1 MFMFRSAGRRA
12 CVPKELHMTA
22 INCDHVSTFSTGA
35 SASIRANGHPPEI
48 IWSALDPLEE
58 DAPSDIVL
66 ETTDRSLVRL
76 AIAASD
82 AGARFEREGL
92 EFDPAAWLMAPR
104 TLFDGRAAIEACMH
118 REGFRRN
125 LLLHGLHLG
134 LDANPTDIDTLLDD
148 GDGETATTEVHDVE
162 DKTVRDVDAVAK
174 GEPDP
179 QLRTCWLDLERDGVR
194 IFTFCALVSD
204 HPEDIVERVIGRF
217 GKDVAATAN
226 FRVGF
231 DHSTP
236 LGVAMI
242 SDALADTLALAA
254 CDPRSPLAEG
264 LDMLIEQR
272 FKA

>member
-1 MFMFRSAGRRA
+1 
-12 CVPKELHMTA
+12 MTV
-22 INCDHVSTFSTGA
+22 INCDHASTFSTSIAA
-35 SASIRANGHPPEI
+35 SFGTDDLSPEI
-48 IWSALDPLEE
+48 IWSALDPLGE
-58 DAPSDIVL
+58 DAASDTVF

-92 EFDPAAWLMAPR
+92 EFDPAAWLMTPR
-104 TLFDGRAAIEACMH
+104 TLFNGRAAIEACME

-125 LLLHGLHLG
+125 LLLHGLQLG
-134 LDANPTDIDTLLDD
+134 LDADPTTLDALLSENDE
-148 GDGETATTEVHDVE
+148 ETAKTVVHDGGNE
-162 DKTVRDVDAVAK
+162 TDREVDADAPR
-174 GEPDP
+174 EPDP

-194 IFTFCALVSD
+194 VFTFWALVSD
-204 HPEDIVERVIGRF
+204 RPDDIVERVIGRF
-217 GKDVAATAN
+217 GKEAAVTAD

-254 CDPRSPLAEG
+254 CDPRSSLAEG

>member
-1 MFMFRSAGRRA
+1 MFMFRSAGNFA
-12 CVPKELHMTA
+12 WVPEDLHMTV
-22 INCDHVSTFSTGA
+22 INTDHASTFNTGA
-35 SASIRANGHPPEI
+35 AASMKLDAFPPEI
-48 IWSALDPLEE
+48 MWSTLDPLDE
-58 DAPSDIVL
+58 DAASDVVI

-92 EFDPAAWLMAPR
+92 EFDPAAWLLAPR
-104 TLFDGRAAIEACMH
+104 TLFDGRAAIEACMG

-125 LLLHGLHLG
+125 LLIHGLHLG
-134 LDANPTDIDTLLDD
+134 LDADPLALDALLDD
-148 GDGETATTEVHDVE
+148 DEPETEMADVRDGESEADREREV
-162 DKTVRDVDAVAK
+162 RLPS
-174 GEPDP
+174 EPDP
-179 QLRTCWLDLERDGVR
+179 QLRTCWLDLERDGIR
-194 IFTFCALVSD
+194 SFTFWALVSD
-204 HPEDIVERVIGRF
+204 HPEDIVERVVGRF
-217 GKDVAATAN
+217 GREAAGSAS

-264 LDMLIEQR
+264 LDMIIEQR
-272 FKA
+272 FAA

>member
-1 MFMFRSAGRRA
+1 
-12 CVPKELHMTA
+12 MTI
-22 INCDHVSTFSTGA
+22 INCDHASTFNTGA
-35 SASIRANGHPPEI
+35 PVSVRPGSLLPEI
-48 IWSALDPLEE
+48 MWSALDPLEE
-58 DAPSDIVL
+58 DATTDIVI

-82 AGARFEREGL
+82 VGARFEREGL
-92 EFDPAAWLMAPR
+92 EFDAAAWLMAPR
-104 TLFDGRAAIEACMH
+104 TLFDGRTAIEACME

-134 LDANPTDIDTLLDD
+134 VDAEPAAIEALLDD
-148 GDGETATTEVHDVE
+148 DDEKTATTDGHDCE
-162 DKTVRDVDAVAK
+162 AEPDRDVSAEAR

-179 QLRTCWLDLERDGVR
+179 QLRTCWLDLERAGVR
-194 IFTFCALVSD
+194 IFTFWALVSD
-204 HPEDIVERVIGRF
+204 RPEDIVERVVGRF
-217 GKDVAATAN
+217 GKEAAATAS
-226 FRVGF
+226 FSVGF

-236 LGVAMI
+236 LGVAMV